1 MPIVREDLFRRSHEM
16 RLSKNQNVFSDLVN
30 VDDFGKGKMQSVF
43 KSAKRQKEKDATI
56 ASMNHHL

>member
-1 MPIVREDLFRRSHEM
+1 M